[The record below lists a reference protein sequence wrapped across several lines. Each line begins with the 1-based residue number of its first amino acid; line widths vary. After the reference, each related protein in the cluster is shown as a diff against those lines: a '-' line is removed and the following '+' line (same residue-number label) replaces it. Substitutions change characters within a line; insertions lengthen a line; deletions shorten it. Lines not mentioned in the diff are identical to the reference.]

1 MLNISKQSV
10 GDLVS
15 QKHYEKLSGIQ
26 NRLAKRVFIKI
37 LLGLFLFMVIL
48 LFMPWTQHIQITGEV
63 NALRPDERPQ
73 TIQNTIAGKIDKWYV
88 QEGDFVEAGDTI
100 LRLTEI
106 KAEYFDPQ
114 LITRVKEQVDAKA
127 KGIEAYEDKLK
138 ALDDQLHSLS
148 ALQKFGI
155 QSVDNKVQQAQFQVI
170 SDSASWQRAQIEY
183 ETAKKRLERQE
194 KLYEQGLIS
203 LTDLET
209 RRLKLQE
216 TKAKAIELENKYGL
230 SVNKYIN
237 ALIEQDRIVS
247 EYASKI
253 AEVQSKRSSAGTEL
267 YEGLSDMAKMKNQ
280 LTNYE
285 MRQAMYY
292 VLAPRRGFLTKAL
305 EAGVGENIKES
316 TPIMTIVPQRWVK
329 AVEAYVSPTDM
340 PLVHRGNKMMLMF
353 DGWPTTVFS
362 GWPELSY
369 GTFPGE
375 VYAIDYSISK
385 NGMYRIL
392 VVESEEKPW
401 PKDLRIGSG
410 SRGIALLN
418 RVPIWYELWRQLNG
432 FPPDFYQPSKPVK
445 HAKKH

>member
-1 MLNISKQSV
+1 
-10 GDLVS
+10 
-15 QKHYEKLSGIQ
+15 
-26 NRLAKRVFIKI
+26 
-37 LLGLFLFMVIL
+37 MVIL